1 MDPAHITCMNPVKKV
16 ISVLATTAVLGAGV
30 AGFQAFTAEPDAP
43 VTERVTAAGVAAATS
58 QVEAKRA
65 QRNKSAKLTAKAVKS
80 KKARKLAKS
89 KQAKKARKV
98 ALREAKKKAA
108 EVDLSATTQRFSPEQ
123 SQSITQAFTAV
134 VETGKSNFAGV
145 DKAVT
150 KTLGDHLPYVLTQA
164 ARLGNPDALLA
175 LAEMARDGIKQA
187 AKFLASLGV
196 DPSEHVR

>member
-1 MDPAHITCMNPVKKV
+1 MNPVKK
-16 ISVLATTAVLGAGV
+16 IASVLATVTLVATSWAGY
-30 AGFQAFTAEPDAP
+30 QAFNADPAADVAERTVSAG
-43 VTERVTAAGVAAATS
+43 TAAAEKNTEIRSKQA
-58 QVEAKRA
+58 
-65 QRNKSAKLTAKAVKS
+65 

-123 SQSITQAFTAV
+123 SQSITQAVTAV
-134 VETGKSNFAGV
+134 VETGKSNLAGV

-164 ARLGNPDALLA
+164 AHLGNPDALLA

>member
-1 MDPAHITCMNPVKKV
+1 MNPVKK
-16 ISVLATTAVLGAGV
+16 IASVLATVTLVATSWAGY
-30 AGFQAFTAEPDAP
+30 QAFNADPAADVAERTVSAG
-43 VTERVTAAGVAAATS
+43 TAA
-58 QVEAKRA
+58 AKKNTEIRSEQRA
-65 QRNKSAKLTAKAVKS
+65 QAVKQA
-80 KKARKLAKS
+80 KKARKIAKS

-123 SQSITQAFTAV
+123 SQSITQAVTAV

-164 ARLGNPDALLA
+164 AHLGNPDALLA